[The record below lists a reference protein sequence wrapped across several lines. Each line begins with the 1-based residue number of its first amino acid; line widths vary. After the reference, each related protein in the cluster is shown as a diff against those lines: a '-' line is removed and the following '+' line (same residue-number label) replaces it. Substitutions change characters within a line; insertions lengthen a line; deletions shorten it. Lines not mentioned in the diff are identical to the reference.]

1 MRARRIRQNAILAV
15 ENIENKIML
24 KDWDKYYDEHFIN
37 YKQKSDVRDR
47 CHPQIFKHDDRQPRN
62 AIVLVHGLTDSPY
75 FMKDIGEY
83 FCSKM
88 GFDVYIPLLRA
99 HGLKNPEDMKDASLV
114 EWRRDVRFAVDKAKE
129 SGGRVSI
136 GGLSTG
142 GTLAVEMALKDEQL
156 IDGGVFLFS
165 AALGLASHAGNLAE
179 IFLRTPLANIF
190 DHIDRSSLINSSPS
204 GSPFRYSKMDIGGA
218 RELSKLI
225 KELDLLTDRDVVKQP
240 LFAAHSEADTTAAI
254 DEIEELVDRS
264 PSAEMFR
271 IGKNF
276 AIPHASVGLKNPV
289 LSINNSPLEPENPF
303 FDQMMESLRI
313 FADTHRLIDRTKS
326 TRSTN

>member
-1 MRARRIRQNAILAV
+1 
-15 ENIENKIML
+15 ML
-24 KDWDKYYDEHFIN
+24 MDWDEYYDLHFKIYIN
-37 YKQKSDVRDR
+37 KDDVRDR
-47 CHPQIFKHDDRQPRN
+47 CHPQIFKHEDDGNPRN

-75 FMKDIGEY
+75 FMRDIGEY
-83 FCSKM
+83 FCSEM

-99 HGLKNPEDMKDASLV
+99 HGLKQPGDMKDASLIK
-114 EWRRDVRFAVDKAKE
+114 WREDVRFAVDAAKK
-129 SGGRVSI
+129 SGGKVSI

-142 GTLAVEMALKDEQL
+142 GTLGVEMALMDEQS

-179 IFLRTPLANIF
+179 IFLRTPLAKFF
-190 DHIDRSSLINSSPS
+190 DHIDDSNLANDSPS
-204 GSPFRYSKMDIGGA
+204 GNPCRYSKMDIGA
-218 RELSKLI
+218 AAKLSELM
-225 KELDLLTDRDVVKQP
+225 KELDRLTDRDVLKQP

-276 AIPHASVGLKNPV
+276 AVSHASVVLKEPV
-289 LSINNSPLEPENPF
+289 LSLNNSPLEPSNIF
-303 FDQMMESLRI
+303 FESMMRSLYVFSDR
-313 FADTHRLIDRTKS
+313 HSLIDRIKS
-326 TRSTN
+326 TRSTNSIEKQASQG

>member
-1 MRARRIRQNAILAV
+1 
-15 ENIENKIML
+15 ML
-24 KDWDKYYDEHFIN
+24 KDWDEYYTQHFN
-37 YKQKSDVRDR
+37 SYKQKSDVRDR
-47 CHPQIFKHDDRQPRN
+47 CHPQIFKHDDDGQPRN

-83 FCSKM
+83 FCSEM

-99 HGLKNPEDMKDASLV
+99 HGLKEPEDMKDASLK
-114 EWRRDVRFAVDKAKE
+114 EWRKDVKFAIDKARE
-129 SGGRVSI
+129 SRGKVSI

-142 GTLAVEMALKDEQL
+142 GTLAVEMALRDEES

-179 IFLRTPLANIF
+179 IFLRTPLSNIF
-190 DHIDRSSLINSSPS
+190 DHIDKSSLINSSLI
-204 GSPFRYSKMDIGGA
+204 GNPFRYSKMDIGGA

-225 KELDLLTDRDVVKQP
+225 KELDLLTDRDVLKQP
-240 LFAAHSEADTTAAI
+240 LFTVHSEADNTAAI
-254 DEIEELVDRS
+254 EEIEELVNRS

-276 AIPHASVGLKNPV
+276 AVPHASVVLKDPV
-289 LSINNSPLEPENPF
+289 LSLNNSPLEPGNPF
-303 FDQMMESLRI
+303 FESMMRSLRE
-313 FADTHRLIDRTKS
+313 FANKYGLIDRTKS
-326 TRSTN
+326 TQSIN

>member
-1 MRARRIRQNAILAV
+1 
-15 ENIENKIML
+15 ML
-24 KDWDKYYDEHFIN
+24 KDWDEYYTQHFSG
-37 YKQKSDVRDR
+37 YKQKSDVRNG
-47 CHPQIFKHDDRQPRN
+47 CHPQIFKHDDDGNPRN

-75 FMKDIGEY
+75 FMQNIGEY

-88 GFDVYIPLLRA
+88 GFDVYIPLLHA
-99 HGLKNPEDMKDASLV
+99 HGLKNPEDMKDASL
-114 EWRRDVRFAVDKAKE
+114 EKWRKDVKFAIDKAKE
-129 SGGRVSI
+129 SGGKVSI

-142 GTLAVEMALKDEQL
+142 GTLSVEMALKDKQS

-165 AALGLASHAGNLAE
+165 AALGLATGAGNLAE
-179 IFLRTPLANIF
+179 IFLRTSLANIF
-190 DHIDRSSLINSSPS
+190 DHIDKSSLINNSPS
-204 GSPFRYSKMDIGGA
+204 GNPYRYSKMDIGGA

-225 KELDLLTDRDVVKQP
+225 KELDLLTDRDVLNQP

-264 PSAEMFR
+264 PLAEMFR

-289 LSINNSPLEPENPF
+289 LSSNKSPLEPNNPF
-303 FDQMMESLRI
+303 FDQMMASLYV
-313 FADTHRLIDRTKS
+313 FADNNGLLDRIKS
-326 TRSTN
+326 NRSTN

>member
-1 MRARRIRQNAILAV
+1 
-15 ENIENKIML
+15 ML
-24 KDWDKYYDEHFIN
+24 KDWDEYYIQHFSG

-47 CHPQIFKHDDRQPRN
+47 CHPQIFKHDDDGNPRN
-62 AIVLVHGLTDSPY
+62 AIVLVHGLTDSPH

-99 HGLKNPEDMKDASLV
+99 HGLKNPEDMKDASLI
-114 EWRRDVRFAVDKAKE
+114 EWRRDVRFAIDKAKE
-129 SGGRVSI
+129 SGGKVSI

-142 GTLAVEMALKDEQL
+142 GTLSVEMALKDEQS

-165 AALGLASHAGNLAE
+165 AALGLATSAGNLAE
-179 IFLRTPLANIF
+179 ILLRTPLANIF
-190 DHIDRSSLINSSPS
+190 DHIDKSTLINNSPS
-204 GSPFRYSKMDIGGA
+204 GNPYRYSKMDIGGA

-225 KELDLLTDRDVVKQP
+225 KELDLLTDREVLNQP

-276 AIPHASVGLKNPV
+276 AVPHASVGLKNPV
-289 LSINNSPLEPENPF
+289 LSLNHSPLEPSNLF
-303 FDQMMESLRI
+303 FDQMMASLYI
-313 FADTHRLIDRTKS
+313 FADNNSLIDRAKS
-326 TRSTN
+326 TRSIN

>member
-1 MRARRIRQNAILAV
+1 MIL
-15 ENIENKIML
+15 I
-24 KDWDKYYDEHFIN
+24 DWDEYYDLHFKGYIN
-37 YKQKSDVRDR
+37 KNDVRDR
-47 CHPQIFKHDDRQPRN
+47 CHPQIFKHEDDGQPRN

-83 FCSKM
+83 FCTEM

-99 HGLKNPEDMKDASLV
+99 HGLKEPEDMKDASLI
-114 EWRRDVRFAVDKAKE
+114 EWRKDVRFAVDVAKG
-129 SGGRVSI
+129 SKGKVSI

-142 GTLAVEMALKDEQL
+142 GTLSVEMALNNEAA

-190 DHIDRSSLINSSPS
+190 DQIDRSSLINSSPS
-204 GSPFRYSKMDIGGA
+204 GNPFRYSKMDIGGA

-225 KELDLLTDRDVVKQP
+225 KELDLLTDRDILNQP

-264 PSAEMFR
+264 YKGHQRAEMFR

-276 AIPHASVGLKNPV
+276 AVPHASVVLKNPV
-289 LSINNSPLEPENPF
+289 LSVNNSPLEPSNSF
-303 FDQMMESLRI
+303 FDQMMESLYV
-313 FADTHRLIDRTKS
+313 FADKHSLIGDIKQDP
-326 TRSTN
+326 

>member
-1 MRARRIRQNAILAV
+1 M
-15 ENIENKIML
+15 ML
-24 KDWDKYYDEHFIN
+24 RDWDEYYTQHFSD
-37 YKQKSDVRDR
+37 YKQKNDVRDR
-47 CHPQIFKHDDRQPRN
+47 CHPQIFKHEDRQPRN

-75 FMKDIGEY
+75 FMRDIGEY
-83 FCSKM
+83 FCSEM

-99 HGLKNPEDMKDASLV
+99 HGLKEPENMKDASLA
-114 EWRRDVRFAVDKAKE
+114 EWRKDVRFAVDKAKE
-129 SGGRVSI
+129 SDAKVSI

-142 GTLAVEMALKDEQL
+142 GTLGVEMALKEDQL

-165 AALGLASHAGNLAE
+165 AALGLASSAGNLAE

-190 DHIDRSSLINSSPS
+190 DHIDRSSLINNSPS
-204 GSPFRYSKMDIGGA
+204 GNPFRYSKMDIGGA

-225 KELDLLTDRDVVKQP
+225 KELDLLTDRDVLNQP

-264 PSAEMFR
+264 PLAEMFR

-276 AIPHASVGLKNPV
+276 AVPHASVVLKYPV
-289 LSINNSPLEPENPF
+289 LSLNHSPLEPSNPF
-303 FDQMMESLRI
+303 FDKMMESLHV
-313 FADTHRLIDRTKS
+313 FADRNI
-326 TRSTN
+326 

>member
-1 MRARRIRQNAILAV
+1 
-15 ENIENKIML
+15 ML
-24 KDWDKYYDEHFIN
+24 RDWNEYYHEHFSN
-37 YKQKSDVRDR
+37 YKQKSDVRNG
-47 CHPQIFKHDDRQPRN
+47 CYPQMFKHDDDGQPRN

-83 FCSKM
+83 FCSEM

-99 HGLKNPEDMKDASLV
+99 HGLKEPEDMKDASLI
-114 EWRRDVRFAVDKAKE
+114 EWRKDVIFAIEKAKE
-129 SGGRVSI
+129 SGGKVSI

-142 GTLAVEMALKDEQL
+142 GTLSVKMALTDEQS

-165 AALGLASHAGNLAE
+165 AALGLASGAGNLAE
-179 IFLRTPLANIF
+179 IFLRTTLAKIL
-190 DHIDRSSLINSSPS
+190 DYLDSYIDRSRLINNSAS
-204 GSPFRYSKMDIGGA
+204 GNPFRYSKMDIGGA

-225 KELDLLTDRDVVKQP
+225 KELDLLTDRDILNQP

-264 PSAEMFR
+264 YQRHQKAEMFR

-276 AIPHASVGLKNPV
+276 GVPHASIVLKDPV
-289 LSINNSPLEPENPF
+289 LSLNNSPLEPKNIF
-303 FDQMMESLRI
+303 FESMMESLRV
-313 FADTHRLIDRTKS
+313 FADRYGLIDRIKS
-326 TRSTN
+326 TRSTD

>member
-1 MRARRIRQNAILAV
+1 
-15 ENIENKIML
+15 ML
-24 KDWDKYYDEHFIN
+24 IDWDEYYDQHFKGYID
-37 YKQKSDVRDR
+37 KDDVRDR
-47 CHPQIFKHDDRQPRN
+47 CHPQIFKHKDDGNPRN

-75 FMKDIGEY
+75 FMRDVGEY
-83 FCSKM
+83 FCSEM

-99 HGLKNPEDMKDASLV
+99 HGLKNPEDMKDASLE
-114 EWRRDVRFAVDKAKE
+114 EWRKDVRFAIEKAQE
-129 SGGRVSI
+129 SGGKVSI

-142 GTLAVEMALKDEQL
+142 GTLGVELALKEDRS

-190 DHIDRSSLINSSPS
+190 DHIDRSSLINNSAS
-204 GSPFRYSKMDIGGA
+204 GNPYRYSKMDIGGA

-225 KELDLLTDRDVVKQP
+225 KELDLLTDRDVLNQP

-254 DEIEELVDRS
+254 DEIEDLVDRS
-264 PSAEMFR
+264 YNLHQRAEMFR

-276 AIPHASVGLKNPV
+276 AVPHASIGLKKPV
-289 LSINNSPLEPENPF
+289 LSRNKSPLEPSNPF
-303 FDQMMESLRI
+303 FAQMMESLYE
-313 FADTHRLIDRTKS
+313 FAGKHGLIGDINRDPRLLEEVGDLFA
-326 TRSTN
+326 